1 MDHFLKP
8 GQYLRHDIIT
18 VRIYKVENRER
29 LLKLKDAGS
38 QRG

>member
-18 VRIYKVENRER
+18 VRIYKVENESDFEI
-29 LLKLKDAGS
+29 KDAGS